1 MYLRFPGTETEAT
14 VYNALSPWLNPI
26 TDSYQGAMGSVGTQ
40 EVVRLHRA
48 SSTTIELYDNTNT
61 KIKTIRSGNTT
72 EIGENLAICTVKY

>member
-1 MYLRFPGTETEAT
+1 
-14 VYNALSPWLNPI
+14 
-26 TDSYQGAMGSVGTQ
+26 MGSVGTQ